1 MNRDD
6 RLNEIFEGST
16 PQTAEEQAWAQVR
29 QDLQSL
35 KNSVPEPQIGFARIE
50 AALKAKPAQRSY
62 RWLYGALPT
71 LAACALGLWVTMN
84 SNDPTTPAPGP
95 VVVARTSPAPVAIE
109 PAAPAIQDKAAV
121 AEPAPLASVVRKP
134 EPRRTPKR
142 IRRTPAKTQSVVD
155 SAPQEVR
162 AGAAEATGG
171 TASTLTASAPGPAV
185 APEGTAMMDAAMMTT
200 NRVVPATVVIIST
213 DMTAAGTQAATER
226 TESNDVLVGG

>member
-16 PQTAEEQAWAQVR
+16 PQTAEEQGWAQMR
-29 QDLQSL
+29 RDLQSL

-71 LAACALGLWVTMN
+71 LAACALGVWFTLN
-84 SNDPTTPAPGP
+84 SGDSPTPAPGP
-95 VVVARTSPAPVAIE
+95 AVVARTSPGPIVSE
-109 PAAPAIQDKAAV
+109 PMAPAIQDKAAV
-121 AEPAPLASVVRKP
+121 AEPTPLASVVRKP
-134 EPRRTPKR
+134 ETRRTPKR
-142 IRRTPAKTQSVVD
+142 IRRAPAKTQSVVV

-162 AGAAEATGG
+162 VGAAEATGG
-171 TASTLTASAPGPAV
+171 TASTMTASAPGATV
-185 APEGTAMMDAAMMTT
+185 APEGTAIMDAAIMTT